1 MLDYGLLLLLLV
13 GLLWYCRQYWQNL
26 WRSIYGNGGG
36 GGGGRG
42 KKEKRGKGDLSRR
55 KKGGERDGGRKG
67 VTSKVLCTDS
77 AVREGGRQTEE
88 GTNGWM
94 WHLAYFFFW
103 GGERKHRCFPKGKKA
118 QVFFLKGGRQCPDG
132 LAAFQ
137 KPKNRK
143 KKPSTSFF
151 PNTHGKEKAEGK
163 KDEKGP
169 HPRLTGGNNFPFFL
183 LLPLQ
188 IPPPPFCTLAGEGG
202 DLKFKRE
209 QKGRGEERMYFSCAW
224 K

>member
-1 MLDYGLLLLLLV
+1 MCSTMVSSSSSLWVSSGIAGNIGKTYG
-13 GLLWYCRQYWQNL
+13 GLYTETEEEEER
-26 WRSIYGNGGG
+26 RR
-36 GGGGRG
+36 RG
-42 KKEKRGKGDLSRR
+42 GKGISLEE
-55 KKGGERDGGRKG
+55 KKGERDGGGKG

-77 AVREGGRQTEE
+77 AVRGGGGRQTDRRR
-88 GTNGWM
+88 NKWVDVAPR
-94 WHLAYFFFW
+94 LFFF
-103 GGERKHRCFPKGKKA
+103 GGGSESTVVSQRGKKA
-118 QVFFLKGGRQCPDG
+118 PVFFLKGGRQCPDG

-143 KKPSTSFF
+143 KILPLLF
-151 PNTHGKEKAEGK
+151 PEHTWKRKGRGK

-169 HPRLTGGNNFPFFL
+169 HPRLTGGNNFPF

-188 IPPPPFCTLAGEGG
+188 IPPPPYLYSSGRGRG

-209 QKGRGEERMYFSCAW
+209 QKERGKERMYFSCAW